1 MPDSRLTIHES
12 SFVSRP
18 CDNYTC
24 RQAAN
29 KRKYFVG
36 NPGGFG
42 HKPIFCEDCI
52 NYLIENLP
60 AEFVNVGAN
69 LEAKLREEITA
80 EYEEILKVKVFE
92 AVQADR
98 QSIKDHLH
106 EEANRI
112 ELETTLNADP
122 NYMVQEEK
130 TVTAEANVEEDKD
143 PVYRCLDCGQEFD
156 TPQKLGAHKRK
167 HRDD

>member
-12 SFVSRP
+12 SFISRP

-52 NYLIENLP
+52 NHLVANLP
-60 AEFVNVGAN
+60 AELVEAGAN
-69 LEAKLREEITA
+69 LEEKLRVEITA
-80 EYEEILKVKVFE
+80 EYDEILKTKVFE

-98 QSIKDHLH
+98 QRALDEQNAEAQRLEL
-106 EEANRI
+106 EEA
-112 ELETTLNADP
+112 LKADP
-122 NYMVQEEK
+122 NYMLQEVKEEK
-130 TVTAEANVEEDKD
+130 VEEIEEDTEQM
-143 PVYRCLDCGQEFD
+143 YRCLDCGQEFD

-167 HRDD
+167 HRND